1 MDGENF
7 VIEIVDDP
15 GSDVTI
21 LFDFFELY
29 KKKYPIL
36 HNQATKRKTI
46 QNDWKS
52 VIKVGFRRGPFSQF
66 DNHKDPNGHLKQG

>member
-15 GSDVTI
+15 SFDITI
-21 LFDFFELY
+21 LFDVFELH
-29 KKKYPIL
+29 KKKYQIL
-36 HNQATKRKTI
+36 HNQATKCKTI

-52 VIKVGFRRGPFSQF
+52 VIKVGFRERPFSQF